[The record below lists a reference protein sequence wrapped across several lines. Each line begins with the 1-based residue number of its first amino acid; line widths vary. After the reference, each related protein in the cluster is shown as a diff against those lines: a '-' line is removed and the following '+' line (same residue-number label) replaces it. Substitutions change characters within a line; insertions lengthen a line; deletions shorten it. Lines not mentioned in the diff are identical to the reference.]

1 MILEELIYLEDDTF
15 GLPNIYTVT
24 TNHNVDVAPLT
35 SGQYSVSST
44 ELSTVSDITVIGDS
58 NLILIAM

>member
-24 TNHNVDVAPLT
+24 TNHNVDVALT